1 LFFLVV
7 YIYNA
12 IIFTAVGAHERR
24 SGWDDDETIV
34 EQKNIDDDDDKEN
47 DDDESGDDATGAR
60 VHERFETTG

>member
-1 LFFLVV
+1 VV

-34 EQKNIDDDDDKEN
+34 EQKNIDDDDKEN
-47 DDDESGDDATGAR
+47 DDDDESGDDATGAR

>member
-1 LFFLVV
+1 MV

>member
-1 LFFLVV
+1 VV

>member
-1 LFFLVV
+1 MV

-60 VHERFETTG
+60 VHERFETTR

>member
-1 LFFLVV
+1 MV

-34 EQKNIDDDDDKEN
+34 EQKNIDDDDEEN
-47 DDDESGDDATGAR
+47 DDESGDDATGAR

>member
-1 LFFLVV
+1 MV

-34 EQKNIDDDDDKEN
+34 EQKNIDDDDKEN
-47 DDDESGDDATGAR
+47 DDDDESGDDATGAR